1 MANQIE
7 VKNLSKSFGNHQVL
21 KNVNFEVPSKKIFG
35 IIGASGCGKTTLLK
49 TLIGFWDSDSGEID
63 YETRELKKNLK
74 FIRQIVGFATQDNCV
89 YPKLSVKENLEY
101 FGTLSNVPRATL
113 RSNINKVIKFVHL
126 EDSADELAENL
137 SGGMQRRLDIACALI
152 HNPRILILDE
162 PTEDLDPILRKDI
175 LSLIKKINQ
184 DDTTVIITSH
194 LLHEAEQ
201 LCDEIAILHNGK
213 ILRRGTPEQLRKQ
226 FSREDEIHL
235 ITLKK
240 NYTQLMKC
248 LKSSKIK
255 KIERFGNRLMIRTT
269 DAENTLQKLI
279 HGIKKQKDKIV
290 QVDVRKPSLSE
301 VFVSLV
307 KKSGETPR
315 GH

>member
-1 MANQIE
+1 
-7 VKNLSKSFGNHQVL
+7 
-21 KNVNFEVPSKKIFG
+21 
-35 IIGASGCGKTTLLK
+35 
-49 TLIGFWDSDSGEID
+49 
-63 YETRELKKNLK
+63 
-74 FIRQIVGFATQDNCV
+74 
-89 YPKLSVKENLEY
+89 
-101 FGTLSNVPRATL
+101 
-113 RSNINKVIKFVHL
+113 
-126 EDSADELAENL
+126 
-137 SGGMQRRLDIACALI
+137 
-152 HNPRILILDE
+152 
-162 PTEDLDPILRKDI
+162 

>member
-1 MANQIE
+1 MPNQIE

-21 KNVNFEVPSKKIFG
+21 KNVNLEIPSKKIFG

-49 TLIGFWDSDSGEID
+49 TLIGFWEADSGEIE
-63 YETRELKKNLK
+63 YETRDLKKNLK
-74 FIRQIVGFATQDNCV
+74 FIRQITGFATQDNCV
-89 YPKLSVKENLEY
+89 YPKLTVRENLEY
-101 FGTLSNVPRATL
+101 FGSLSNVPKSTL
-113 RSNINKVIKFVHL
+113 KSNMDKVIKFVRL
-126 EDSADELAENL
+126 EDSSDELAENL

-201 LCDEIAILHNGK
+201 LCDEIAILHNGRV
-213 ILRRGTPEQLRKQ
+213 LRCGTPEQLRKQ

-240 NYTQLMKC
+240 NYSPLIKG
-248 LKSSKIK
+248 LKSK
-255 KIERFGNRLMIRTT
+255 KVKKVERFGNRLVIKTT

-279 HGIKKQKDKIV
+279 SGIRKQKDKIV
-290 QVDVRKPSLSE
+290 QIDVRKPSLSE

-307 KKSGETPR
+307 KKSGEAPR